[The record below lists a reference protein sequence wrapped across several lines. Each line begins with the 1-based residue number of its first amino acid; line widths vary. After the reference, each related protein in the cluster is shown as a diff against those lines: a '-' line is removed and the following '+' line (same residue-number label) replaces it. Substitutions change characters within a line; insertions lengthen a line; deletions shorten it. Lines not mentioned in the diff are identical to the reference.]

1 MRVDILLWS
10 LRYFKSRNIASQ
22 ACKSGRIK
30 ILGKSIKPSKE
41 IFIGDKISINK
52 NKTLK
57 DITVLKLPKKR
68 IGAKIIDLHRK
79 EELIIKNSSK
89 INDKT
94 ISIKRI
100 KGSGRPTKKERRE
113 IDKYSVKWL
122 SICNL
127 LLVYYK
133 SAKMKLDSS
142 KIILKSSDISYT
154 VRRIAYQI
162 LETNLEEESIIL
174 AGVYKNGSVFADR
187 IKSELKKISPVKIEL
202 IEINIDKK
210 NQQNGIKV
218 TENIVFKNK
227 SIVVIDDVLNTGK
240 TLIHSTNYFLSKGL
254 KKIQTAVLV
263 NRNHKI
269 YPIKANFKGI
279 SLSTSIKEHISVVF
293 NKNEGVYLS

>member
-113 IDKYSVKWL
+113 IDKYSVK
-122 SICNL
+122 
-127 LLVYYK
+127 
-133 SAKMKLDSS
+133 
-142 KIILKSSDISYT
+142 
-154 VRRIAYQI
+154 
-162 LETNLEEESIIL
+162 
-174 AGVYKNGSVFADR
+174 
-187 IKSELKKISPVKIEL
+187 
-202 IEINIDKK
+202 
-210 NQQNGIKV
+210 
-218 TENIVFKNK
+218 
-227 SIVVIDDVLNTGK
+227 
-240 TLIHSTNYFLSKGL
+240 
-254 KKIQTAVLV
+254 
-263 NRNHKI
+263 
-269 YPIKANFKGI
+269 
-279 SLSTSIKEHISVVF
+279 
-293 NKNEGVYLS
+293 

>member
-1 MRVDILLWS
+1 MRVDLLLWS

-22 ACKSGRIK
+22 ACKSGKIK

-68 IGAKIIDLHRK
+68 TGAKIIDLHRK
-79 EELIIKNSSK
+79 EEEIIKNSSK
-89 INDKT
+89 VNVKT
-94 ISIKRI
+94 ISIKRV

-142 KIILKSSDISYT
+142 KIILKPSDISYT

-210 NQQNGIKV
+210 NQQSGIKV